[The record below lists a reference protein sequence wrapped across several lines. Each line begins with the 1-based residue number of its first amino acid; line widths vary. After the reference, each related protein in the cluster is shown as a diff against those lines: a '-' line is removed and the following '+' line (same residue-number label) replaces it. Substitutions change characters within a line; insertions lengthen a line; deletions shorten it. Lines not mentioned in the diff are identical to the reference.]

1 MIRKGS
7 PAVKDGLAP
16 GDIIVAIGGQVI
28 ENVLSKKKVIAE
40 TRALVKAEIFRNS
53 RSMTFTLHLP

>member
-1 MIRKGS
+1 MIRKGRQ
-7 PAVKDGLAP
+7 AAEDGLES

-28 ENVLSKKKVIAE
+28 EDVLSIKKVIE
-40 TRALVKAEIFRNS
+40 ESRAPVKAEIFRNF

>member
-40 TRALVKAEIFRNS
+40 TRAPVKVEIFRNS

>member
-16 GDIIVAIGGQVI
+16 GDIIVASGGQVI
-28 ENVLSKKKVIAE
+28 ENVLSKKKVIL
-40 TRALVKAEIFRNS
+40 RKPG
-53 RSMTFTLHLP
+53 HL

>member
-1 MIRKGS
+1 MIRKGRQ
-7 PAVKDGLAP
+7 AAEDGLES

-28 ENVLSKKKVIAE
+28 EDVLFIKKVIE
-40 TRALVKAEIFRNS
+40 ESRAPVKAEIFRNF